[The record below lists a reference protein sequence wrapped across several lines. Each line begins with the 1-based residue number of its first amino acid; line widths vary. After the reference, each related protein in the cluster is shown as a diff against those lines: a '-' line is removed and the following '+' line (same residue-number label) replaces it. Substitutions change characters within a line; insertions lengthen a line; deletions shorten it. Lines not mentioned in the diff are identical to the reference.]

1 MSEGNIKA
9 TKIFR
14 FVWTLTLILVS
25 LSAGYLLGTS
35 SILYK
40 NSKNGILNNNLLY
53 EYDNTPRTSMDL
65 YWEVWNTLRDEYVDR
80 GKYNDEEMIYGSI
93 KGLVNSYE
101 DPATVFLDPKETADF
116 NDQSAGKLYEG
127 IGAELAKRDGLIKVV
142 TPIKG
147 SPAEAAGLKVGDI
160 IIKLDQ
166 EEIKVSDTVYDVVAK
181 IRGEAGT
188 DIVLTVLRQG
198 ENEMIDIKITRG
210 KIVVPSVTV
219 KKPSDYSD
227 EFSSYDEN
235 TAVISVSRFTDD
247 TPGIWN
253 SEWDKAVNQVIKSDK
268 KNIIIDLR
276 NNPGGF
282 FNAAIYS
289 LEEFFD
295 NGVLLAKQSDRDGK
309 ETLFISERAGK
320 LRDKNIVVLVNEGSA
335 SASEIFAG
343 AIKHYGR
350 GKIIGTKT
358 YGKGTAQIVIPFSDK
373 SSLHITTAKWL
384 LPSGQWINPD
394 DPVNPDV
401 EIDYE
406 AEESDEEIDLFMKE
420 AVNNLSN

>member
-394 DPVNPDV
+394 DPVHPDV

>member
-1 MSEGNIKA
+1 
-9 TKIFR
+9 
-14 FVWTLTLILVS
+14 
-25 LSAGYLLGTS
+25 
-35 SILYK
+35 
-40 NSKNGILNNNLLY
+40 
-53 EYDNTPRTSMDL
+53 MDL

-394 DPVNPDV
+394 DPVHPDV

>member
-1 MSEGNIKA
+1 MSEGSIKA

-358 YGKGTAQIVIPFSDK
+358 YGKGTAQIVIPFSDS

>member
-1 MSEGNIKA
+1 MSEGSIKA

-198 ENEMIDIKITRG
+198 ENEIIDIKITRG

-358 YGKGTAQIVIPFSDK
+358 YGKGTAQIVIPFSDS

-394 DPVNPDV
+394 DPVHPDV

>member
-1 MSEGNIKA
+1 MSEGSIKA

-247 TPGIWN
+247 TPDIWN

>member
-1 MSEGNIKA
+1 MSEGSIKA

>member
-1 MSEGNIKA
+1 MSEGSIKA

-394 DPVNPDV
+394 DPVHPDV

>member
-127 IGAELAKRDGLIKVV
+127 IGAELAKRDGLINVV

-358 YGKGTAQIVIPFSDK
+358 YGKGTAQIVIPFSDS